1 MKRIFVLIG
10 LISLFLITSGCTS
23 TRKEEKIY
31 LYGSSGLSIVAKEG
45 AVVIDKTWSP
55 SYYSTYTPKFVV
67 VVHSDTV
74 RWERVPGEIYNK
86 YNVGDTI
93 KPL

>member
-10 LISLFLITSGCTS
+10 LISLFLITSC
-23 TRKEEKIY
+23 TRKEEIHIW
-31 LYGSSGLSIVAKEG
+31 GSDGVSAVAKKG
-45 AVVIDKTWSP
+45 ARVIEKTWWKD
-55 SYYSTYTPKFVV
+55 YYGLCTPKLVV
-67 VVHSDTV
+67 VSYGDTV
-74 RWERVPGEIYNK
+74 HWMRVPGDIYNK

>member
-1 MKRIFVLIG
+1 MKKIFVLIG
-10 LISLFLITSGCTS
+10 LISLFLITSCTS
-23 TRKEEKIY
+23 TREEKIY

-74 RWERVPGEIYNK
+74 HWERVPGEIYNK

-93 KPL
+93 NPL

>member
-10 LISLFLITSGCTS
+10 LISLFLFTSGCTS
-23 TRKEEKIY
+23 ARKEEIHFW
-31 LYGSSGLSIVAKEG
+31 GSDGISAVAKKG
-45 AVVIDKTWSP
+45 ARVIEKTWREDF
-55 SYYSTYTPKFVV
+55 YGIHTPKLVV
-67 VVHSDTV
+67 VSYGDTV
-74 RWERVPGEIYNK
+74 HWMRVPGDIYNK

>member
-1 MKRIFVLIG
+1 MKKIFVLIG
-10 LISLFLITSGCTS
+10 LISLFLITSCTS
-23 TRKEEKIY
+23 TREEKIY
-31 LYGSSGLSIVAKEG
+31 LYGSSGLSIVAKKG

-67 VVHSDTV
+67 VVQSDTV
-74 RWERVPGEIYNK
+74 HWERVPGEIYNK